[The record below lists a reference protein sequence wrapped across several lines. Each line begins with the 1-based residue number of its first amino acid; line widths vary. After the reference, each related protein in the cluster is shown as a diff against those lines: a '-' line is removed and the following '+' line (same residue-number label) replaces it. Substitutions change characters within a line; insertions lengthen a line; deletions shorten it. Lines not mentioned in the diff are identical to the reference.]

1 MKVAHLITSKVFAG
15 IEQHVF
21 ELAAAMDDETDHVIL
36 CDKSLVGYMSG
47 VRTHSITMGS
57 RFSPLNIIRLV
68 LFFWKT
74 NTEVLH
80 CIGAKARAMGGW
92 VGLVT
97 KEKLVATFPVP
108 YTLFRTH

>member
-21 ELAAAMDDETDHVIL
+21 ELATAMDEETDHIIL

-47 VRTHSITMGS
+47 VPTHSITMGS

-68 LFFWKT
+68 LFFGKIIQMFYIVM
-74 NTEVLH
+74 VL
-80 CIGAKARAMGGW
+80 K
-92 VGLVT
+92 
-97 KEKLVATFPVP
+97 PVP
-108 YTLFRTH
+108 LVDGLA